1 MGVKVAN
8 RGIWMVALGIVL
20 AFVSSM
26 AFAQLR
32 VGQVE
37 FVQGLT
43 TAQRAGSVVRFI
55 GSGDALFEGDVVTT
69 TDRGYAILA
78 LADGTKITLRPSTSF
93 AIDKFAHGS
102 GSENVLLRLVKGGL
116 RAITGLVGKR
126 NPDGVKVTTV
136 TATIGIRGTS
146 FDARLCGSDCSQ
158 EQSESRP
165 GMPRVAPVPA
175 ADTVI
180 GRVVRLTGE
189 VSAVRQGGAPRPLSQ
204 GAPVLVGDEIITGRQ
219 ATAVIGFRDQS
230 RVALEPQT
238 VFRVDSYSFGRGE
251 ATDNVAMRLLK
262 GGLRAFSGLIGKRNP
277 SAVSVSTVVATLGIR
292 GTGMDISCEGPCAA
306 VAQPIRESCTPA
318 VSTGQGL
325 PGCGDG
331 MFVHTWEGKAFIN
344 DSSKDVDVDLGRVG
358 FAGVGRQARLL
369 SATPSFMNSFVSP
382 RPDTVEIDWA
392 ALFGFAPY
400 AGEEGLYTL
409 VRDGFI
415 YLEAAGGRL
424 DIGPGEGGMVGA
436 DGKPRRLF
444 PVPAFLSN
452 DPYPPPENFDPNDP
466 VVLQIFGATMGNPG
480 QNFCAIP

>member
-8 RGIWMVALGIVL
+8 RGVGMAGLGIVL

-26 AFAQLR
+26 AFAQAR

-37 FVQGLT
+37 FVQGMT
-43 TAQRAGSVVRFI
+43 TAQRVGSEVRFI
-55 GSGDALFEGDVVTT
+55 GNGDALFEGEVVTT

-78 LADGTKITLRPSTSF
+78 LADGTKVTLRPSTSF

-102 GSENVLLRLVKGGL
+102 GSESALLRLVKGGL
-116 RAITGLVGKR
+116 RAVTGLIGKR

-146 FDARLCGSDCSQ
+146 FDARICGSDCAQ
-158 EQSESRP
+158 EQGEGRSGAS
-165 GMPRVAPVPA
+165 RVAPVPA

-180 GRVVRLTGE
+180 GRVVSSSGDVAAARKGN
-189 VSAVRQGGAPRPLSQ
+189 APRPLSA

-251 ATDNVAMRLLK
+251 TADNVAMRLLK
-262 GGLRAFSGLIGKRNP
+262 GGLRAFTGLIGKRNP
-277 SAVSVSTVVATLGIR
+277 SAVSVSTVVATIGIR

-306 VAQPIRESCTPA
+306 LTQPVRETCTPA
-318 VSTGQGL
+318 ASTGQGQ

-331 MFVHTWEGKAFIN
+331 MFVHTWEGRTFVAGG
-344 DSSKDVDVDLGRVG
+344 SKEIDVDLGRVG
-358 FAGVGRQARLL
+358 FAGADRQARLL
-369 SATPSFMNSFVSP
+369 TRTPAFMNSFVSP
-382 RPDTVEIDWA
+382 RPDAVDIDWP
-392 ALFGFAPY
+392 ALFGVSPY
-400 AGEEGLYTL
+400 AGDEGLYTL
-409 VRDGFI
+409 VRDGYIF
-415 YLEAAGGRL
+415 LEAPGGRL
-424 DIGPGEGGMVGA
+424 DIGPGEGGMVGR
-436 DGKPRRLF
+436 DGNPRRLY
-444 PVPAFLSN
+444 PVPAFLTD
-452 DPYPPPENFDPNDP
+452 DPYPPPESFDANDP